1 MCYVFPFLL
10 TGGSF
15 FFFFPSNNLN
25 VSFENILFMVW
36 AYFLPGMNTFLPISL
51 FPETTMK
58 S

>member
-36 AYFLPGMNTFLPISL
+36 AYFLPGMLFLMDI
-51 FPETTMK
+51 
-58 S
+58 